1 MLVPH
6 ISLLLNIKPYK
17 LYFVCSDEINI
28 IRKKSAVLSSVA
40 ALEYTSVPMA
50 MLVSIITLVLTGQPI
65 TPVNVFMLLSFINVA
80 RMSFCLYLPY
90 SFLEAYDAYV
100 SIKRIEDFLLLEDL
114 PGVCQD
120 RATDGTSN
128 TERSASK
135 KNRTPS
141 DQHDNICEAP
151 SVVIDKEEQM
161 AKPTSL
167 MVSILTSKE
176 KIRDDEFT
184 LQDVEFTTTS
194 HSLTSIA
201 GPVGSGKSTLLS
213 AIAGEGSG
221 ATGTITWPH
230 SLVYVPQIPWVF
242 SGTIRQNILFGQPYD
257 KDKYSRV
264 IEACCL
270 SEDFQTFPNGDQTV
284 VGERGAVLS
293 GGQRARISL
302 ARAVYVDADV
312 YLLDD
317 PLSAVDVKAG
327 QQIFE
332 RCIKGLLDSKARV
345 LTTHQE
351 QHMKAADEVIALY
364 KGRVLGKGSFTELQ
378 ERGILNTTVDPNY
391 KKPFRVCKSDMSC
404 VLENEAKSEVKDKIM
419 PEQSVVNELQI
430 SDEDRTIGVVT
441 LKIYWDYFR
450 SGLHSFVI
458 FAVICLCV
466 ITQGKLDNFSLSSK

>member
-114 PGVCQD
+114 PGVCHD

-135 KNRTPS
+135 ENRTPS
-141 DQHDNICEAP
+141 DQHDNICEDP

-194 HSLTSIA
+194 HSLTAIT

-293 GGQRARISL
+293 GGQRATLDHLKMDLINKSWTTSFKPKNNNFYVISH
-302 ARAVYVDADV
+302 
-312 YLLDD
+312 
-317 PLSAVDVKAG
+317 
-327 QQIFE
+327 
-332 RCIKGLLDSKARV
+332 
-345 LTTHQE
+345 T
-351 QHMKAADEVIALY
+351 
-364 KGRVLGKGSFTELQ
+364 
-378 ERGILNTTVDPNY
+378 RG
-391 KKPFRVCKSDMSC
+391 
-404 VLENEAKSEVKDKIM
+404 
-419 PEQSVVNELQI
+419 
-430 SDEDRTIGVVT
+430 
-441 LKIYWDYFR
+441 
-450 SGLHSFVI
+450 
-458 FAVICLCV
+458 
-466 ITQGKLDNFSLSSK
+466 

>member
-1 MLVPH
+1 M
-6 ISLLLNIKPYK
+6 
-17 LYFVCSDEINI
+17 
-28 IRKKSAVLSSVA
+28 
-40 ALEYTSVPMA
+40 PMA

-80 RMSFCLYLPY
+80 RLSVCLYVPY
-90 SFLEAYDAYV
+90 GFLGVYEAYV
-100 SIKRIEDFLLLEDL
+100 SIKRIQEFLLLEDL
-114 PGVCQD
+114 PGVCHD
-120 RATDGTSN
+120 HATEGTYN

-135 KNRTPS
+135 LNRTPS
-141 DQHDNICEAP
+141 DQQEKICEVHG
-151 SVVIDKEEQM
+151 VVIDKEERM

-167 MVSILTSKE
+167 IVSISTSK
-176 KIRDDEFT
+176 KTIRDDEFI

-194 HSLTSIA
+194 HSLTVIT

-213 AIAGEGSG
+213 AIAGEGSC
-221 ATGTITWPH
+221 AAGTITWPP
-230 SLVYVPQIPWVF
+230 SVVYVPQIPWVF

-257 KDKYSRV
+257 EAVYSRV
-264 IEACCL
+264 VEACCL
-270 SEDFQTFPNGDQTV
+270 TEDFQAFPNGDQTV

-317 PLSAVDVKAG
+317 PLSAVDVKVG

-332 RCIKGLLDSKARV
+332 GCIKGILGSKTRV

-351 QHMKAADEVIALY
+351 QHMKEADEVIALY

-378 ERGILNTTVDPNY
+378 ERRILNTTVDPKY
-391 KKPFRVCKSDMSC
+391 KKPCGGSKLDMSC
-404 VLENEAKSEVKDKIM
+404 VWENEVKSAVKDGIF
-419 PEQSVVNELQI
+419 PERSVVKELQI

-441 LKIYWDYFR
+441 SKIYWDYFR
-450 SGLHSFVI
+450 SGLPSFVI
-458 FAVICLCV
+458 FVVTCFCV
-466 ITQGKLDNFSLSSK
+466 FTQGKLDNFSIGSQWKSPILSLNSCRKHRLSRVY

>member
-1 MLVPH
+1 M
-6 ISLLLNIKPYK
+6 SG
-17 LYFVCSDEINI
+17 
-28 IRKKSAVLSSVA
+28 VA

-50 MLVSIITLVLTGQPI
+50 MLVSIITLVLTDQPI

-80 RMSFCLYLPY
+80 RFNFCFHLPY
-90 SFLEAYDAYV
+90 SFLEAYDACV

-114 PGVCQD
+114 PGVRHD
-120 RATDGTSN
+120 HATEGTYN

-135 KNRTPS
+135 LNRTPS
-141 DQHDNICEAP
+141 DQHDINMMCEVHG
-151 SVVIDKEEQM
+151 VVIDKEEHM
-161 AKPTSL
+161 AKPTSFI
-167 MVSILTSKE
+167 VSILTSK
-176 KIRDDEFT
+176 KTIRDEEFI

-194 HSLTSIA
+194 HSLTVIT

-213 AIAGEGSG
+213 AIAGKGSC
-221 ATGTITWPH
+221 AAGTITWPP

-257 KDKYSRV
+257 EAVYSRV
-264 IEACCL
+264 VEACCL
-270 SEDFQTFPNGDQTV
+270 TEDFQAFPNGDQTV

-302 ARAVYVDADV
+302 ARAVYVDADL

-317 PLSAVDVKAG
+317 PLSAVDVKVG

-332 RCIKGLLDSKARV
+332 RCIKGLLGSKARV

-351 QHMKAADEVIALY
+351 QHMKEADEVIALH
-364 KGRVLGKGSFTELQ
+364 KGRVLEKGSFTELK
-378 ERGILNTTVDPNY
+378 EKRILNTTVDLDY
-391 KKPFRVCKSDMSC
+391 KKPFRDSKSDMSC
-404 VLENEAKSEVKDKIM
+404 VSENEDKSEVKDRIM
-419 PEQSVVNELQI
+419 PERSDVKELQI

-450 SGLHSFVI
+450 SGLHSVAI
-458 FAVICLCV
+458 FGVICLCV
-466 ITQGKLDNFSLSSK
+466 ITQGKLDNCSLSSQ